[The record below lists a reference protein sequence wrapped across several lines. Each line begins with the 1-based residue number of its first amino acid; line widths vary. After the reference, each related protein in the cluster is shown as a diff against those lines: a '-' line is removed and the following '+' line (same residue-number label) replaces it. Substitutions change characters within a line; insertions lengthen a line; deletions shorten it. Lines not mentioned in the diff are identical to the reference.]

1 MVQNFWICIN
11 AVIPL
16 MIYLLIGMLVKRAG
30 LINDD
35 EVSRFNHLV
44 FIVLFPPM
52 MFENLYGA
60 KLGTAFNL
68 GLTIFAIVF
77 LFAFIAASVPI
88 VHRIEKRPE
97 TRGAMIQAMYRSNF
111 VLMGLPIALNICGRG
126 NVSTT
131 AVLVAVIVPIY
142 NIIAVIILE
151 YYRGGHADISKMF
164 SKIIM
169 NPIILGALAAAVA
182 IVLDIRVPKSIDNV
196 IYTMTEC
203 TTPMAMIML
212 GASFNIKSINTDRR
226 NLSIVTITKLL
237 IQPAIGLS
245 LAVLFGFRGVE
256 FVSLIVMMSAPCAVS
271 SFTMAKSM
279 GSDGDLAGNAVIF
292 TTGFSILTIF
302 GWLFL
307 FKNMGIF

>member
-97 TRGAMIQAMYRSNF
+97 TRGAMIQAMYRS
-111 VLMGLPIALNICGRG
+111 
-126 NVSTT
+126 
-131 AVLVAVIVPIY
+131 
-142 NIIAVIILE
+142 
-151 YYRGGHADISKMF
+151 
-164 SKIIM
+164 
-169 NPIILGALAAAVA
+169 
-182 IVLDIRVPKSIDNV
+182 KS
-196 IYTMTEC
+196 
-203 TTPMAMIML
+203 
-212 GASFNIKSINTDRR
+212 S
-226 NLSIVTITKLL
+226 
-237 IQPAIGLS
+237 
-245 LAVLFGFRGVE
+245 
-256 FVSLIVMMSAPCAVS
+256 
-271 SFTMAKSM
+271 
-279 GSDGDLAGNAVIF
+279 
-292 TTGFSILTIF
+292 
-302 GWLFL
+302 
-307 FKNMGIF
+307 